1 MPKKGKIA
9 VWFVG
14 AGLVIGLGVG
24 VYAWSSSLSRAF
36 DERRAEATAEA
47 FPEMPVLTENDLAGL
62 PAPVQRYIRQ
72 SGSLGRPIVT
82 EIVLHFDAAM
92 YDAPGEP
99 GMTGPVVQYERF
111 DIPHR
116 LFFMK
121 TTMKGLPV
129 SVLHDFNRDD
139 ATMKVRLAGL
149 ANVVDISGPELTRT
163 ETVTILND
171 LAFFAPSRL
180 TDDRLK
186 WTPLDDTRAKVEF
199 TLGANTVSAEFIFNE
214 AGELVDFV
222 SEDRGMLEKDG
233 SLTIAR
239 WTTPLDDYRDFDGWR
254 VASEGDAIWHLP
266 EGPFTYGHLRL
277 THYEAR

>member
-1 MPKKGKIA
+1 MWFVATGALIA
-9 VWFVG
+9 VG
-14 AGLVIGLGVG
+14 AG
-24 VYAWSSSLSRAF
+24 VYVWSTRLSRAF
-36 DERRAEATAEA
+36 DARRAEASAEPIA
-47 FPEMPVLTENDLAGL
+47 DTPVLTETDLAPL
-62 PAPVQRYIRQ
+62 PEPVRRYIALT
-72 SGSLGRPIVT
+72 GSIGRPVVT
-82 EIVLHFDAAM
+82 EIVMHFDAAM

-111 DIPHR
+111 DAPHR
-116 LFFMK
+116 LFFMH
-121 TTMKGLPV
+121 TNMKGLPV
-129 SVLHDFNRDD
+129 AVLHDFNRNQ
-139 ATMKVRLAGL
+139 ATMRVRLAGL
-149 ANVVDISGPELTRT
+149 ANVVDIGGPELTRT

-180 TDDRLK
+180 TDPRLE
-186 WTPLDDTRAKVEF
+186 WTAIDETRAKVDF
-199 TLGANTVSAEFIFNE
+199 TLGSNTVSAELIFNE

-239 WTTPLDDYRDFDGWR
+239 WTTPLGNYRDFDGWR
-254 VASEGDAIWHLP
+254 LASEGDAIWHLP